1 MIELST
7 INLTSTYKSTNL
19 KEISKPK
26 KITSESREYHIII
39 GVTCLI
45 FAAVLA
51 LGIIGP
57 LLYSYYGGMTSLG
70 LTEMPHAYRKST
82 SSDKKDTIRTW
93 DRLRQQCLSVIK
105 NNIN

>member
-1 MIELST
+1 LIELST

-57 LLYSYYGGMTSLG
+57 LLYSYYGGTTSLG
-70 LTEMPHAYRKST
+70 LDGNATCVQKIHEFGQKGYYTNVGQIETAMSFCY
-82 SSDKKDTIRTW
+82 
-93 DRLRQQCLSVIK
+93 
-105 NNIN
+105 